1 MNSVNQSIMP
11 VTAAVNQNNHLEIG
25 GCDCIELAKQYG
37 TPLYVLDEETL
48 RQSCRQ
54 YKQAFSSYENTLCL
68 FASKAFM
75 TQAICCILQEEGF
88 GLDVVSGGEIYT
100 ALKAGFPMDRIY
112 FNGNNKSE
120 EELELAVSSGLS
132 RITVDSFHELE
143 QLDKT
148 AGEKGKKVQI
158 LLRITPG
165 IECHTHE
172 YIKTGQTDSK
182 FGFDLLELDKA
193 LSMITREY
201 KNLDLRGLHAHIGS
215 QIFDISV
222 YYDLVRIMIQEMS
235 ELRDRFGVVLEEM
248 NIGGGLGIRY
258 VDNDDPPSM
267 EHVAKLVIDSINVHS
282 EKFNYPKPR
291 LVLEP
296 GRSIVGTSGVTL
308 YTVGT
313 HKQVPNATKY
323 IAVDGGMADNPR
335 PAMYQ
340 ALYHAVAANK
350 VNENSRKTVTIAGR
364 YCESGDIIIKDI
376 EMPDL
381 EAGDVICV
389 FNTGAYNYSMA
400 SNYNRV
406 PRPAAVIVNDG
417 QSDIF
422 IKRETYEDLVSFDVI
437 PERLKCRNTLV

>member
-1 MNSVNQSIMP
+1 MNTVNQSIMP
-11 VTAAVNQNNHLEIG
+11 VTTAVNNHNHLEIG
-25 GCDCIELAKQYG
+25 GCDCIDLVNRYG
-37 TPLYVLDEETL
+37 TPLYVVDEETI

-54 YKQAFSSYENTLCL
+54 YKQAFSSYPDTLCL

-75 TQAICCILQEEGF
+75 TQAICCILREEGF

-100 ALKAGFPMDRIY
+100 ALQADFPMDMVY
-112 FNGNNKSE
+112 FNGNNKTA
-120 EELELAVSSGLS
+120 EELEMAISAGLS
-132 RITVDSFHELE
+132 RITVDSFFELE
-143 QLDKT
+143 QLNRI
-148 AGEKGKKVQI
+148 AAFKGKTVDI

-172 YIKTGQTDSK
+172 YIKTGQIDSK
-182 FGFDLLELDKA
+182 FGFDLSELDEAVKI
-193 LSMITREY
+193 ITEQY
-201 KNLDLRGLHAHIGS
+201 KNLRLRGLHAHIGS

-222 YYDLVRIMIQEMS
+222 FYDLVRIMLEEMS
-235 ELRDRFGVVLEEM
+235 TLRDRFGILLEEI

-258 VDNDDPPSM
+258 VESDDPPSM
-267 EHVAKLVIDSINVHS
+267 EQVAKLVIDSINSHS
-282 EKFNYPKPR
+282 EKFNYPKPK

-296 GRSIVGTSGVTL
+296 GRSIVGTAGVTL
-308 YTVGT
+308 YTVGSY
-313 HKQVPNATKY
+313 KQVPDATKY

-340 ALYHAVAANK
+340 AVYHAVAANK
-350 VNENSRKTVTIAGR
+350 VNDSTKKIVTIAGR

-381 EAGDVICV
+381 KAGDVVCV

-406 PRPAAVIVNDG
+406 PRPAAVLVNKG
-417 QSDIF
+417 QSDVF

-437 PERLKCRNTLV
+437 PERLKCRNTIV